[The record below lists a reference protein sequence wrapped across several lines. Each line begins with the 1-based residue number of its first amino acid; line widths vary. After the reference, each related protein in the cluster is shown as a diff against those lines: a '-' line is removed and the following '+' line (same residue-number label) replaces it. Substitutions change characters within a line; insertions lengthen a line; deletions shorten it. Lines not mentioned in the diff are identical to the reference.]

1 MYRVSPFT
9 YLVSGLLSTSLSNAD
24 VHCAS
29 FEVRTI
35 LQTPS
40 GETCGQ
46 YLAEYIALA
55 GGVIYNANATE
66 NCELCS
72 IATTNEVLASV
83 SVFYTDRWRNFG
95 LMWVY
100 IVFNAVAALRLYW
113 VVRVPNKGN
122 ARDLLCTYCTWA
134 T

>member
-9 YLVSGLLSTSLSNAD
+9 YLVSGLLSTSLANAD
-24 VHCAS
+24 VQCAP

-40 GETCGQ
+40 GETCGE
-46 YLAEYIALA
+46 YLREYIALA
-55 GGVIYNANATE
+55 GGAIYNADATE
-66 NCELCS
+66 NCELCG
-72 IATTNEVLASV
+72 IATTNQFLASV

-100 IVFNAVAALRLYW
+100 IVFNAVAALGLYW
-113 VVRVPNKGN
+113 AVRVPKRGN
-122 ARDLLCTYCTWA
+122 SS
-134 T
+134 